1 MEEKN
6 RRLAD
11 GNPDQDLTV
20 TRLLAAPRR
29 GRTDWPLRVEVIGG
43 PMDGTQVCAPKDV
56 LSVGR
61 AGENDL
67 VLALDPAVSARHAR
81 IVREGEHFW
90 LEDVGSRNGTFL
102 GDQVV
107 ERRVLIGSG
116 TTFRVGRTQL
126 EFLT

>member
-11 GNPDQDLTV
+11 GRPDQDLTV
-20 TRLLAAPRR
+20 TRHLSAPRL
-29 GRTDWPLRVEVIGG
+29 GRTDWPLRVEVVGG
-43 PMDGTQVCAPKDV
+43 PMDGTQVCAPRAV
-56 LSVGR
+56 LSMGR

-67 VLALDPAVSARHAR
+67 VLALDPSVSARHAR

-102 GDQVV
+102 GDQLVA
-107 ERRVLIGSG
+107 ERVLIGPG

-126 EFLT
+126 EFMT